1 LDIINNIN
9 DYFNILRRDNFMQT
23 TIMAITIDPRSA
35 HAPQVQ
41 TVLTKHGC
49 SIKTRLGLH
58 EVTEDS
64 CSERGLILLQ
74 LCAESDEIENLE
86 KELKDVHGV
95 NVKYM
100 SL

>member
-1 LDIINNIN
+1 
-9 DYFNILRRDNFMQT
+9 MET
-23 TIMAITIDPRSA
+23 TIMALTIDPRSA

-49 SIKTRLGLH
+49 IIKTRIGLH
-58 EVTEDS
+58 ETSTDS
-64 CSERGLILLQ
+64 CSERGLILLHIN
-74 LCAESDEIENLE
+74 SDENKVKELE
-86 KELKDVHGV
+86 KELLDVEGV